1 MSRYREAG
9 LRARVG
15 GALLLVSS
23 LAWGIREE
31 QEFHV
36 SVTLPTHEF
45 YVLPVNSGF
54 LEREQVMAWHP
65 VTEELRP
72 LREPFDVKNVNG
84 SVSARLAVMPYLF
97 NGRERIELNVR
108 FNREL
113 LSLLDTPVVNDEQAR
128 VGQRVQ
134 LEIEAVK
141 PVDGYVPGSYF
152 GTVHL
157 MFEAVNP

>member
-1 MSRYREAG
+1 MGAM
-9 LRARVG
+9 VG
-15 GALLLVSS
+15 AALLLVSS

-36 SVTLPTHEF
+36 SVTIPTNAF

-54 LEREQVMAWHP
+54 LEQEQVMHWNP
-65 VTEELRP
+65 VTAQLRS
-72 LREPFDVKNVNG
+72 LREPFDVKNVSG
-84 SVSARLAVMPYLF
+84 GVSARLAAMPYLF

-128 VGQRVQ
+128 AGQRVQ

-141 PVDGYVPGSYF
+141 PADGYVPGSYF